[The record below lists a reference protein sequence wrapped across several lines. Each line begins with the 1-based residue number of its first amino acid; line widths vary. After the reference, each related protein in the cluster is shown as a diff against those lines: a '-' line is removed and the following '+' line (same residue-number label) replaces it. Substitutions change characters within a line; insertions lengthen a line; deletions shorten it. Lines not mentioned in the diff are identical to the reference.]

1 MTFRS
6 LANLFIALLL
16 AFAACTESVE
26 VNEGKENA
34 DVTPNEQPEQQGIE
48 VKVEEFTGDYYGDAF
63 TQKAGFYILVLSDN
77 GFDVNGSP
85 FENSKYYVL
94 YLCADFYEGERCGYV
109 SMPEGTYTLDA
120 TNSMVKGS
128 ICKDYSYYATTDEY
142 GAVNKQVKFE
152 EAEIV
157 IASDR
162 AVLTAVVEGKTYIVT
177 FNGQATIL
185 DKRAEDRKLSISNAW
200 VYFYGDHDSKGV
212 ADNYY
217 LFFSDKDTE
226 YGLLSGATYYRIDLY
241 SEIVDK
247 SNGLAIPYG
256 TYTVD
261 ENNTRAPFTVTVEYS
276 DFVKMDKYGEVA
288 ESGNVSAG
296 KVVVDE
302 DGITAELHIMGGVH
316 TITHRGYV
324 SISDYSGSFFD

>member
-1 MTFRS
+1 MTLRS
-6 LANLFIALLL
+6 LANLFIALSL

-34 DVTPNEQPEQQGIE
+34 DVTPNEQPEQQCVEI
-48 VKVEEFTGDYYGDAF
+48 KVEEFTGDYYGDAF

-94 YLCADFYEGERCGYV
+94 YLCSDFYEGERCGYV

-152 EAEIV
+152 EAKIV

-162 AVLTAVVEGKTYIVT
+162 AVLTAVVEGETYI
-177 FNGQATIL
+177 I
-185 DKRAEDRKLSISNAW
+185 
-200 VYFYGDHDSKGV
+200 
-212 ADNYY
+212 
-217 LFFSDKDTE
+217 
-226 YGLLSGATYYRIDLY
+226 
-241 SEIVDK
+241 
-247 SNGLAIPYG
+247 
-256 TYTVD
+256 
-261 ENNTRAPFTVTVEYS
+261 
-276 DFVKMDKYGEVA
+276 
-288 ESGNVSAG
+288 
-296 KVVVDE
+296 
-302 DGITAELHIMGGVH
+302 
-316 TITHRGYV
+316 
-324 SISDYSGSFFD
+324 